1 MMNYHDPDAFRVKC
15 SAIREREEFKA
26 ASPIQRTEFM
36 LAQHLK
42 ERLVCTE
49 QPINFCCNAK
59 TGEPAYILSQKFV
72 DKNEL
77 VNELPLQKT

>member
-1 MMNYHDPDAFRVKC
+1 MSDHNPETFMAKC
-15 SAIREREEFKA
+15 KSLRDSEEFKA
-26 ASPIQRTEFM
+26 ASPIQRAEFM

-42 ERLVCTE
+42 EQLICAE

-59 TGEPAYILSQKFV
+59 TGEPAYILSRKFV